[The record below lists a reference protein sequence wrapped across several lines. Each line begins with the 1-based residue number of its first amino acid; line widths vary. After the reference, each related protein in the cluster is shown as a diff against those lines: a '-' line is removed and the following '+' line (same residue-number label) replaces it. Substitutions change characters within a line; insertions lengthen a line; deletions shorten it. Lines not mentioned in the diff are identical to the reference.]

1 MTKKEVISLV
11 ILILVIG
18 YGAWQFFTSNFN
30 EKKSQHLMDTI
41 VTITATSKN
50 KNVGS
55 QIDSVFAFIKEM
67 EDRLNDYRE
76 GSWLHTLNNSP
87 EIDFPM
93 DPDAY
98 KILVIADSLY
108 RMTDGAFDVS
118 IKPLYDLWDFDTRAQ
133 ITEDSLLNLP
143 DSLEIKKT
151 LQYVGFDRIQYNE
164 KSIRIPKGTQLAFG
178 AIAKGYVL
186 DKAREY
192 MQSLD
197 LISGFIDCRSSMTF
211 YGDVMPQLVYIQHP
225 RLSAE
230 DFIASFRIKDL
241 SVGTSGDYQQYFD
254 LNGIRY
260 HHIIDPKTGYPVR
273 DVYSV
278 TVTHPS
284 AAWADGL
291 STALF
296 LMPPEEAIEAIKNIP
311 DCNAVIYYEHNG
323 SNVSLK
329 SAGMKNLGFSEK
341 L

>member
-1 MTKKEVISLV
+1 MTKKETISLI
-11 ILILVIG
+11 ILILVIA
-18 YGAWQFFTSNFN
+18 YGAWQFFSSNFT
-30 EKKSQHLMDTI
+30 ERKSQHMMDTI
-41 VTITATSKN
+41 VTITATSKS
-50 KNVGS
+50 KSVGT

-67 EDRLNDYRE
+67 EDRLNDYRK
-76 GSWLHTLNNSP
+76 GSWLYNLNHSP
-87 EIDFPM
+87 ETDFPM
-93 DPDAY
+93 DPDAFN
-98 KILVIADSLY
+98 ILVIADSLY
-108 RMTDGAFDVS
+108 RLSGGAFDVS
-118 IKPLYDLWDFDTRAQ
+118 IKPLYDLWDFNTRAQ
-133 ITEDSLLNLP
+133 ITEDSLKTLP
-143 DSLEIKKT
+143 DSLQIMQSLE
-151 LQYVGFDRIQYNE
+151 YVGFDRIQYNQQT
-164 KSIRIPKGTQLAFG
+164 IRIQKNTQLAFG

-225 RLSAE
+225 RLSSE

-254 LNGIRY
+254 HDGVRY
-260 HHIIDPKTGYPVR
+260 HHIIDPRTGYPVQN
-273 DVYSV
+273 VFSV

-296 LMPPEEAIEAIKNIP
+296 LMPPEDAIEAIKHIP
-311 DCNAVIYYEHNG
+311 DCNAVIYFEQNG

-329 SAGMKNLGFSEK
+329 TVGMKNLGFSEK